1 MSAPKKKKALL
12 IFLVMLI
19 ISSTLSLFIVTLNS
33 PYHKSRQLIKAIK
46 QHDYDTMKTLLEAGV
61 DPNVPDARITK
72 LNGLFETAPDV
83 PIDIAAKMDDIKA
96 VKMLLQ
102 YGATPNHIEGTRS
115 HPLHSAIFKNG
126 ENVLA
131 IVKELVEHGADPYEE
146 HGSTNVFYWVADKRS
161 PNDSNAD
168 LRMMETMDYLFE
180 TFCEDPQSISQK
192 SHETWSLTTYAI
204 YRGQNIQLIQFLID
218 NRGTIDFDS
227 SYAGESFYDY
237 CHKKGN
243 EKLLSL
249 IEQNGGFPE
258 DLLTK

>member
-1 MSAPKKKKALL
+1 MSTPKKKKALL

-46 QHDYDTMKTLLEAGV
+46 QHDFDTMKSLLEAGV

-115 HPLHSAIFKNG
+115 HPLHRAIFKNG

-131 IVKELVEHGADPYEE
+131 IVKELVDHGADPYEKY
-146 HGSTNVFYWVADKRS
+146 GSTNVFYWVADKRS
-161 PNDSNAD
+161 LNDSNAD
-168 LRMMETMDYLFE
+168 LRMKETMDYLFKAFKE
-180 TFCEDPQSISQK
+180 SPQSISQK
-192 SHETWSLTTYAI
+192 SHETWSLTTYAF
-204 YRGQNIQLIQFLID
+204 YCGENTQLIQYLID
-218 NRGTIDFDS
+218 NGGTIDYYS

-237 CHKKGN
+237 CHRK
-243 EKLLSL
+243 EKLLSI
-249 IEQNGGFPE
+249 IEKNGGFPE
-258 DLLTK
+258 DLLTKR